1 MTELVAAMAE
11 EGNLRVGAGGRWLEM
26 TLPPTLR
33 LTILR
38 RVSFLPGSTLQTLQ
52 AASILG
58 PGFSLT
64 DLSLVTGRRPLSCR
78 WR

>member
-11 EGNLRVGAGGRWLEM
+11 EGSLRVAGGRAEAAEV

-38 RVSFLPGSTLQTLQ
+38 RVSFLPGSTLQMLQ

-64 DLSLVTGRRPLSCR
+64 DLSVVTGRASR
-78 WR
+78 